1 LDRLDCEAAQT
12 GVRDPEGAHVL
23 ELTMASVSAQDSAAT
38 AGMLMAEAPSD
49 PGTVLRVGR
58 DKSVCRLATPDDW
71 LFVSRVHLE
80 FLCGPDGSWQ
90 VTWLRGTHA
99 DPSSE
104 VSLVLL
110 GRQAQALPYGGTA
123 TLPQGGSGELVI
135 QDRTAPRSVN
145 VGFYHEL

>member
-1 LDRLDCEAAQT
+1 M
-12 GVRDPEGAHVL
+12 L
-23 ELTMASVSAQDSAAT
+23 ELTMASVSAQDTGAT
-38 AGMLMAEAPSD
+38 AGMLMADAPSD

-58 DKSVCRLATPDDW
+58 DKAVCRLATPDDW

-99 DPSSE
+99 EPSSE
-104 VSLVLL
+104 VSLTLV
-110 GRQAQALPYGGTA
+110 GQQAQALPYGGTV
-123 TLPQGGSGELVI
+123 TLPRGSSGELVI

-145 VGFYHEL
+145 VGFYHES

>member
-1 LDRLDCEAAQT
+1 M
-12 GVRDPEGAHVL
+12 L

-38 AGMLMAEAPSD
+38 AGMLMADAPSD

-80 FLCGPDGSWQ
+80 FLCGPDGGWQ

-104 VSLVLL
+104 VSLAMV
-110 GRQAQALPYGGTA
+110 GRQAQTLPYGGTA
-123 TLPQGGSGELVI
+123 TLPPGSSGELVI

-145 VGFYHEL
+145 VGFYHEV